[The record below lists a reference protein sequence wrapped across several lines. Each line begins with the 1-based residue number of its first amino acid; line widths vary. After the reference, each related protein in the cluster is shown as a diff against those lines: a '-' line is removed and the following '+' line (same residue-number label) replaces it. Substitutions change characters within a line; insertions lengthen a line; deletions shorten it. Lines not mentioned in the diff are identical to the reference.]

1 MAKVEEEIKWK
12 RLLCWSGEHEIE
24 LFNSWDMSA
33 EELKKKKKL
42 ASYWMR
48 VKNFVKSRCSEL
60 IAVWELQN
68 LRQGSISL
76 EEFIAKLKILVKE
89 ANYPVEHN
97 DRFMRDFLVLEMNS
111 DRVGKDCFKVGN
123 AVTFK
128 EVRDI
133 WRSQKSQ
140 QTNSFS

>member
-1 MAKVEEEIKWK
+1 
-12 RLLCWSGEHEIE
+12 
-24 LFNSWDMSA
+24 
-33 EELKKKKKL
+33 
-42 ASYWMR
+42 MR
-48 VKNFVKSRCSEL
+48 VKNFVKPRYNEL

-68 LRQGSISL
+68 LRQGSLSL
-76 EEFIAKLKILVKE
+76 EEFIAKLRILVKK

-111 DRVGKDCFKVGN
+111 DRVGKDCFKVEN

-133 WRSQKSQ
+133 WQSQKSQ
-140 QTNSFS
+140 QTNSFSE

>member
-1 MAKVEEEIKWK
+1 MKGSI
-12 RLLCWSGEHEIE
+12 LLVGRTRNRTVQQLGHVRGR
-24 LFNSWDMSA
+24 A
-33 EELKKKKKL
+33 KKKKKL

-48 VKNFVKSRCSEL
+48 VKNFVKPRCSEL

-68 LRQGSISL
+68 LRQGSLSL

-133 WRSQKSQ
+133 WQSQKSQ